1 MDGAQSE
8 RRHSVG
14 HTQLREKVRNES
26 DSYGRE
32 GGDEARAGEDG
43 AEGVE
48 ARAAETDGMQHG
60 GGER

>member
-1 MDGAQSE
+1 MDGAE
-8 RRHSVG
+8 REETQRR
-14 HTQLREKVRNES
+14 TQLREKVRNES